1 MSTTKKLLQ
10 TVALAG
16 AVTATGAVATTAHA
30 DATVPAASDQA
41 TTDAQTQLNNLKSQ
55 QQASEAAKAQDNQNQ
70 MSAATSAANAKIAD
84 LNNQMS
90 ANNASQA
97 AANSAALASG
107 TAQINA
113 AAKSA
118 TDAENASYSQAVASQ
133 QAANSQA
140 LAEASK
146 NIVTPEQKQAQTSAE
161 NASFQAAVNAAHAAY
176 NAANTQLKSEYDTA
190 NQKINDQIAT
200 IQNRQ
205 TADQQQKL
213 TEATATVDR
222 QINDAA
228 KAAQDATAKVNADQT
243 AVANAQTTV
252 NAAQS
257 DLDNASQKLNDAKQE
272 ENKGNKQLNNDYPH
286 FYIAKKASSNYAPS
300 LDPSQYVTQDGFSW
314 QDTDPV
320 DQSTKLHFDANG
332 NLSEEDQN
340 IANVFAANIIN
351 HMRSQIGSPLVKVS
365 AEGNAMQKRLMDLD
379 QQLTGMDDMTLHH
392 TIDATQQLM
401 NSGAII
407 TRAENAAESFGSG
420 SVHRDVPTVA
430 DLKNEIYNSIDRWI
444 SERGNVDPNQPFG
457 HRYILLGVDGYG
469 IDNPTVALTTRVH
482 GNRVYCTF
490 LDVYDLPGTQHY
502 VSLENNGLPT
512 DSSKPAVDLNALQAA
527 VDAAKTKLDHANA
540 ALAAAKSQLA
550 TDQAAAKTAS
560 AKLNQLKTGR
570 DQAIKDLVGAADP
583 IADQIASIQNQ
594 QTADQKQK
602 LADATAKVDGQIN
615 DAAKA
620 AQDATAKVNTDQ
632 NAVNSAQTAVNTAQ
646 SNFDNA
652 SQKLNAA
659 KQETQNNKQLST
671 DYPQYV
677 VLKAQN
683 ENGYNVGL
691 TTDNWQDTDPVDQS
705 TKLHFDANGNLSEED
720 QNIANVF
727 AANIINHMRKQIG
740 SPLVKVSSE
749 GNTMQKRLMDLDQ
762 QLTGMDDMTL
772 HHTIDATQQLMNSGA
787 IVTRA
792 ENAAESFGTGSVDR
806 DAPTVADLKNEI
818 YNSISRWLSEEGNV
832 DPNQPAGHRYI
843 LLGVNGYGIDNPTVA
858 LTTRVHGN
866 RVYCTFLD
874 VYDLPGTQHYV
885 SLENNGLPT
894 DASKPAVDINALQAA
909 VDAAKTKLD
918 QANAALAAAKSQLAA
933 DQAAAKTA
941 SAKLSQMKANRDQAI
956 KDLAGTASSIQDQIN
971 ALKQK
976 ANDLANSYQAKF
988 KAENDQ
994 YQQKLASLKADH
1006 QKKLDAINAQP
1017 SDVNALK
1024 AQLDQK
1030 LEDLKAQHEA
1040 NLKKI
1045 NDDAQAK
1052 IEALKA
1058 KLSDNTA
1065 ENQPLLDQIQ
1075 AIKDGLTKQQQEL
1088 NAKLETLKADDAAAY
1103 AKLHDQLFPKNTDV
1117 VNGKT
1122 DHMTTGD
1129 GTEIVL
1135 PGEGNI
1141 AENATI
1147 TATAY
1152 PTREQYREGQQEAG
1166 NLPQTGNANSAA
1178 VIALGAISAMLGLG
1192 LAARKQRY

>member
-16 AVTATGAVATTAHA
+16 AVTATGAIATTTAHA
-30 DATVPAASDQA
+30 DAAVAQPSA
-41 TTDAQTQLNNLKSQ
+41 TATDAQSQLDNLKNQ
-55 QQASEAAKAQDNQNQ
+55 QQASEAAMAQDNQNQ
-70 MSAATSAANAKIAD
+70 MQAATSAANNQIAG
-84 LNNQMS
+84 LNQQIQ
-90 ANNASQA
+90 ANNAKQA
-97 AANSAALASG
+97 AANSAAIASG
-107 TAQINA
+107 TAQINSDA
-113 AAKSA
+113 AQA
-118 TDAENASYSQAVASQ
+118 TNAENAQYSDAVAKQ

-140 LAEASK
+140 LAKASK
-146 NIVTPEQKQAQTSAE
+146 NIVTPAQKEAQTSAE
-161 NASFQAAVNAAHAAY
+161 NANYQQAVDAAKTAHDQANA
-176 NAANTQLKSEYDTA
+176 QLKADYDSQNA
-190 NQKINDQIAT
+190 KINQQIT
-200 IQNRQ
+200 DIQNAQ
-205 TADQQQKL
+205 SKDQQQKL
-213 TEATATVDR
+213 ADATAKVDG
-222 QINDAA
+222 QIQDAA
-228 KAAQDATAKVNADQT
+228 KTAQDATAKVNQDQDSVNT
-243 AVANAQTTV
+243 AQNKVKTAQGNYNNTV
-252 NAAQS
+252 S
-257 DLDNASQKLNDAKQE
+257 KLNNAKKQ
-272 ENKGNKQLNNDYPH
+272 NQGQLNTDFPH
-286 FYIAKKASSNYAPS
+286 FEVIEGDLQSNGQRIYNVASEE
-300 LDPSQYVTQDGFSW
+300 SQMFTREDFDKGLGW
-314 QDTDPV
+314 HDTDPI
-320 DQSTKLHFDANG
+320 DNATKLTFDANG

-340 IANVFAANIIN
+340 IANVFAANIMN
-351 HMRSQIGSPLVKVS
+351 YMRKQIGSPLVKVS
-365 AEGNAMQKRLMDLD
+365 SEGNAMQKRLMDLD

-420 SVHRDVPTVA
+420 SVHRDV
-430 DLKNEIYNSIDRWI
+430 
-444 SERGNVDPNQPFG
+444 
-457 HRYILLGVDGYG
+457 
-469 IDNPTVALTTRVH
+469 
-482 GNRVYCTF
+482 
-490 LDVYDLPGTQHY
+490 
-502 VSLENNGLPT
+502 
-512 DSSKPAVDLNALQAA
+512 
-527 VDAAKTKLDHANA
+527 
-540 ALAAAKSQLA
+540 
-550 TDQAAAKTAS
+550 
-560 AKLNQLKTGR
+560 
-570 DQAIKDLVGAADP
+570 
-583 IADQIASIQNQ
+583 
-594 QTADQKQK
+594 
-602 LADATAKVDGQIN
+602 
-615 DAAKA
+615 
-620 AQDATAKVNTDQ
+620 
-632 NAVNSAQTAVNTAQ
+632 
-646 SNFDNA
+646 
-652 SQKLNAA
+652 
-659 KQETQNNKQLST
+659 
-671 DYPQYV
+671 
-677 VLKAQN
+677 
-683 ENGYNVGL
+683 
-691 TTDNWQDTDPVDQS
+691 
-705 TKLHFDANGNLSEED
+705 
-720 QNIANVF
+720 
-727 AANIINHMRKQIG
+727 
-740 SPLVKVSSE
+740 
-749 GNTMQKRLMDLDQ
+749 
-762 QLTGMDDMTL
+762 
-772 HHTIDATQQLMNSGA
+772 
-787 IVTRA
+787 
-792 ENAAESFGTGSVDR
+792 
-806 DAPTVADLKNEI
+806 PTVADLKNEI

-956 KDLAGTASSIQDQIN
+956 KDLAGTASSVQDQIN

>member
-16 AVTATGAVATTAHA
+16 AVTATGAIATTTAHA
-30 DATVPAASDQA
+30 DAAVAQPSA
-41 TTDAQTQLNNLKSQ
+41 TATDAQSQLDNLKNQ
-55 QQASEAAKAQDNQNQ
+55 QQASEAAMAQDNQNQ
-70 MSAATSAANAKIAD
+70 MQAATSAANNQIAG
-84 LNNQMS
+84 LNQQIQ
-90 ANNASQA
+90 ANNAKQA
-97 AANSAALASG
+97 AANSAAIASG
-107 TAQINA
+107 TAQINSDA
-113 AAKSA
+113 AQA
-118 TDAENASYSQAVASQ
+118 TNAENAQYSDAVAKQ

-140 LAEASK
+140 LAKASK
-146 NIVTPEQKQAQTSAE
+146 NIVTPAQKEAQTSAE
-161 NASFQAAVNAAHAAY
+161 NANYQQAVDAAKTAHDQANA
-176 NAANTQLKSEYDTA
+176 QLKADYDSQNA
-190 NQKINDQIAT
+190 KINQQIT
-200 IQNRQ
+200 DIQNAQ
-205 TADQQQKL
+205 SKDQQQKL
-213 TEATATVDR
+213 ADATAKVDG

-228 KAAQDATAKVNADQT
+228 KAAQDATAKVNTDQNAVNSAQT
-243 AVANAQTTV
+243 AVNT
-252 NAAQS
+252 AQS
-257 DLDNASQKLNDAKQE
+257 DFDKASQKLNEAKQE
-272 ENKGNKQLNNDYPH
+272 SQSNKQLSTDYPQYH
-286 FYIAKKASSNYAPS
+286 VEGENGNYIAEKYADQSN
-300 LDPSQYVTQDGFSW
+300 W

-320 DQSTKLHFDANG
+320 DQATKLHFDANG
-332 NLSEEDQN
+332 NLSEEDQT
-340 IANVFAANIIN
+340 IANVFAANIMN
-351 HMRSQIGSPLVKVS
+351 YMRKQIGSPLVKVS
-365 AEGNAMQKRLMDLD
+365 SEGNAMQKRLMDLD

-401 NSGAII
+401 NSGAIV
-407 TRAENAAESFGSG
+407 TRAENAAESFGTG
-420 SVHRDVPTVA
+420 SVDRDVPTVA
-430 DLKNEIYNSIDRWI
+430 DLKNEIYNSISRWI
-444 SERGNVDPNQPFG
+444 SEEGNVDPNQPFG

-550 TDQAAAKTAS
+550 
-560 AKLNQLKTGR
+560 
-570 DQAIKDLVGAADP
+570 
-583 IADQIASIQNQ
+583 ADQ
-594 QTADQKQK
+594 
-602 LADATAKVDGQIN
+602 
-615 DAAKA
+615 
-620 AQDATAKVNTDQ
+620 
-632 NAVNSAQTAVNTAQ
+632 
-646 SNFDNA
+646 
-652 SQKLNAA
+652 
-659 KQETQNNKQLST
+659 
-671 DYPQYV
+671 
-677 VLKAQN
+677 
-683 ENGYNVGL
+683 
-691 TTDNWQDTDPVDQS
+691 
-705 TKLHFDANGNLSEED
+705 
-720 QNIANVF
+720 
-727 AANIINHMRKQIG
+727 
-740 SPLVKVSSE
+740 
-749 GNTMQKRLMDLDQ
+749 
-762 QLTGMDDMTL
+762 
-772 HHTIDATQQLMNSGA
+772 
-787 IVTRA
+787 
-792 ENAAESFGTGSVDR
+792 
-806 DAPTVADLKNEI
+806 TV
-818 YNSISRWLSEEGNV
+818 
-832 DPNQPAGHRYI
+832 
-843 LLGVNGYGIDNPTVA
+843 
-858 LTTRVHGN
+858 
-866 RVYCTFLD
+866 
-874 VYDLPGTQHYV
+874 
-885 SLENNGLPT
+885 
-894 DASKPAVDINALQAA
+894 
-909 VDAAKTKLD
+909 
-918 QANAALAAAKSQLAA
+918 
-933 DQAAAKTA
+933 AKTA
-941 SAKLSQMKANRDQAI
+941 SAKLSQLKAGRDQAI
-956 KDLAGTASSIQDQIN
+956 KDLAGTASSVQDQIN

-1006 QKKLDAINAQP
+1006 QKKLDVINAQP